1 MFNLR
6 KKEKEEFQNREEIIE
21 EIKKIRMELKETRE
35 ELEKIK
41 EEKRFFAKNIS
52 IERFNPFSER
62 GGDQSFSFCIL
73 NDEGDG
79 IVVTSIYTENSNRVY
94 SKPIKKWKSEYS
106 LSKEEEKVINS
117 FIKKEK

>member
-6 KKEKEEFQNREEIIE
+6 KRKEEEFQNSDDLIR
-21 EIKKIRMELKETRE
+21 EIKKMRKELEEARE
-35 ELEKIK
+35 ELENIK
-41 EEKRFFAKNIS
+41 KEKKFFIKNIN

-62 GGDQSFSFCIL
+62 GGDQSFSFCL
-73 NDEGDG
+73 LDDNGDG
-79 IVVTSIYTENSNRVY
+79 LVVTSIYSESSNRVY
-94 SKPIKKWKSEYS
+94 SKPIKKWKSKYS